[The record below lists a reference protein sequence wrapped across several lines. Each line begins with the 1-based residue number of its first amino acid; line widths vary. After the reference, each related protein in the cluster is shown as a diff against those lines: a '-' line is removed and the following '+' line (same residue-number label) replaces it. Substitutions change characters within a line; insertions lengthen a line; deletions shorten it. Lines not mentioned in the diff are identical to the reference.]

1 MKKITKDQFLKVQK
15 QDHFISGIHNYCDK
29 WCERCP
35 KTAFCS
41 VFAMEDAFRDEDLD
55 DNNLNESL
63 SYMSNMFEIVFEMIQ
78 ETMEKHNIV
87 ISNEGLEVS
96 KIEIEKERNF
106 TDNHD
111 LTKIANQYFKE
122 TDAILTRNLDYFQ
135 SEIDKTISIFA
146 DDKQNELLSLKDS
159 FEVIRWYC
167 TMIPA
172 KITRG
177 VGNIFDKDDLL
188 EDWAKDELYGTFKVA
203 LISVKRSMIAWA
215 KVLETFPEKEDEILV
230 VLILL
235 EKMFKSINEICP
247 QAETHKRKGFDD

>member
-1 MKKITKDQFLKVQK
+1 MKKITKDEFLKVQK

-41 VFAMEDAFRDEDLD
+41 VFAMDAAFRDEDFENHL
-55 DNNLNESL
+55 NNSL
-63 SYMSNMFEIVFEMIQ
+63 SYMGNMFEIVAEMIQ

-87 ISNEGLEVS
+87 ISDEDLEES

-111 LTKIANQYFKE
+111 LTKIAHQYFKE
-122 TDAILTRNLDYFQ
+122 TDSILNRNQEFFQ
-135 SEIDKTISIFA
+135 SQIDKTIAVFA
-146 DDKQNELLSLKDS
+146 DEKQTELLSLKDS
-159 FEVIRWYC
+159 FEIIRWYC

-172 KITRG
+172 KISRG
-177 VGNIFDKDDLL
+177 VGNVFDNNELI
-188 EDWAKDELYGTFKVA
+188 EDWEKNERYGTFKVA
-203 LISVKRSMIAWA
+203 LISIKRSMIAWA

-235 EKMFKSINEICP
+235 EKMFKSVNEICP
-247 QAETHKRKGFDD
+247 EAETHKRVGFEI